1 MCYTRQQIRN
11 ERIKNLLNKEV
22 AIIKYQTEYSTGIMI
37 MTKSHY
43 IKKLKKI
50 HKVFK
55 DSLTF
60 ECIKTFTEEDVRV
73 YGDVL

>member
-1 MCYTRQQIRN
+1 MYYYRQAIRN
-11 ERIKNLLNKEV
+11 ERIKNFLNKEV

-43 IKKLKKI
+43 VKKMKKI

-55 DSLTF
+55 DCITF
-60 ECIKTFTEEDVRV
+60 ECIKIFTEEDLKE
-73 YGDVL
+73 YESVL